1 MKILGTGIIFSR
13 GQGIGAL
20 EKSLRDGWV
29 KPAEIDVPRM
39 EGRTRPVYQVDL
51 DAVQDRTLL
60 KKLRR
65 ADKLSKMS
73 VLAAADALADS
84 GISDITGKKI
94 GIILAT
100 AFGAQVTT
108 FDFLDGILDY
118 GDAGVSPT
126 TFSNSVHNA
135 AASYVS
141 SSLNIQGPTLT
152 VTQFRFSFQSA
163 LQLAQTW
170 LQQGRCDYLLVGAV
184 DQYGDV
190 LGYVSE
196 QKLVTAND
204 GRIKPFAFNP
214 TCQVP
219 GEGALFF
226 LLGNDQ
232 TDSAYCSIVSV
243 TTSGDPECD
252 KPVDINI
259 IDADGMLRD
268 ESAYRTSLAQ
278 NIPTTAYSPLFGS
291 MMIGGAFNLAAAALM
306 LKQQIRY
313 AAPVQD
319 NPHGLLLLEE
329 TGPAQIGSIR
339 SIGCNCFGEKSV
351 VYLSGL
357 HHIS

>member
-1 MKILGTGIIFSR
+1 MNILGTGIIFS
-13 GQGIGAL
+13 QGIGVSTL
-20 EKSLRDGWV
+20 EKALRNGWM
-29 KPAEIDVPRM
+29 KPSEIDAPRA
-39 EGRTRPVYQVDL
+39 EGGKRPVYQVDM
-51 DAVQDRTLL
+51 DAVPDRTLL

-73 VLAAADALADS
+73 VLAAADALTDS
-84 GISDITGKKI
+84 GIPDINQKKI

-170 LQQGRCDYLLVGAV
+170 LEQGRCDYLLVGAV
-184 DQYGDV
+184 DQYGEV
-190 LGYVSE
+190 LGYISE
-196 QKLVTAND
+196 QKLITAND
-204 GRIKPFAFNP
+204 GRVKPFVFNP

-226 LLGNDQ
+226 LLGREQSDN
-232 TDSAYCSIVSV
+232 TYCKVDAV
-243 TTSGDPECD
+243 YTGDDIDYC

-259 IDADGMLRD
+259 IDADGMLLD
-268 ESAYRTSLAQ
+268 ESAYLSSLTQ
-278 NIPTTAYSPLFGS
+278 DVLTTAYSPIFGT

-306 LKQQIRY
+306 LKQQTHF
-313 AAPVQD
+313 AAPVLD
-319 NPHGLLLLEE
+319 NPHRLFLMNE
-329 TGPAQIGSIR
+329 TGPANIGSIR

-351 VYLSGL
+351 VYLSKL
-357 HHIS
+357 N